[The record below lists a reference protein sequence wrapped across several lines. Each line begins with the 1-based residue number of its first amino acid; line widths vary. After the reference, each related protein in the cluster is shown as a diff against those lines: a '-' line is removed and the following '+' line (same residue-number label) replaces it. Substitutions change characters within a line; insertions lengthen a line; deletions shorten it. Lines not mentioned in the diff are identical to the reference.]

1 MLPWHSN
8 LSLKK
13 SLYYLCNLTYPDIFS
28 TFSRLTISTPKDESK
43 QRC

>member
-1 MLPWHSN
+1 MLPGIQI
-8 LSLKK
+8 SLKK
-13 SLYYLCNLTYPDIFS
+13 KSLHFLCNLTYPDIFS